1 MTTYDR
7 LIRVQ
12 EKRGAGYLVLLD
24 PDKKSL
30 DEIADM
36 ARHCEEAGADGFLIG
51 GSLLF
56 SDHFDAFVLTIKEVV
71 SIPVILFPGSANQ
84 ISQYADAL
92 LFMSLI
98 SGRNPQTLIGE
109 QVLAAPVVHAIGIET
124 IPMGYM
130 LVESG
135 EVTAAEFMSNTR
147 PLPREK
153 PEIAVAH
160 ALAGQYLG
168 MKLLYLEAGSGAKLS
183 VPDPMIQMVRA
194 AASIPLIVG
203 GGIRKPEE
211 AAAKV
216 RAGAS
221 FIVTGN
227 VLEKDGNHPLIQ
239 KFAEAI
245 HIKG

>member
-1 MTTYDR
+1 MHTYDR
-7 LIRVQ
+7 LIRIR
-12 EKRGAGYLVLLD
+12 EERGAGYLVLLD

-30 DEIADM
+30 DEIADL
-36 ARHCEEAGADGFLIG
+36 ARQCEEAGVDGFLVG

-56 SDHFDAFVLTIKEVV
+56 SDHFDEFVRTVKESV
-71 SIPVILFPGSANQ
+71 STPVILFPGSAGQ
-84 ISQYADAL
+84 VSGHADAM

-109 QVLAAPVVHAIGIET
+109 QVMAAPLVHRIGIET

-130 LVESG
+130 LIESG
-135 EVTAAEFMSNTR
+135 AVTAAEFMSNTR

-153 PEIAVAH
+153 PELAVAH

-168 MKLLYLEAGSGAKLS
+168 MRLLYLEAGSGAELS
-183 VPDPMIQMVRA
+183 VPEMMIRMISASV
-194 AASIPLIVG
+194 SIPLIVG
-203 GGIRKPEE
+203 GGIRKPED

-227 VLEKDGNHPLIQ
+227 VLEQDGNHHLIH
-239 KFAEAI
+239 KFSNAI

>member
-7 LIRVQ
+7 LNQNQ
-12 EKRGAGYLVLLD
+12 EARGAGYLVLLD

-36 ARHCEEAGADGFLIG
+36 ARHCEEAGVDGFLIG

-56 SDHFDAFVLTIKEVV
+56 SDHFDAFVQTIKEAV
-71 SIPVILFPGSANQ
+71 SIPVILFPGGA
-84 ISQYADAL
+84 SQVSKHADAL

-98 SGRNPQTLIGE
+98 SGRNPQALIGE
-109 QVLAAPVVHAIGIET
+109 QVMAAPIVHKMGIET

-135 EVTAAEFMSNTR
+135 TVTAAEFMSNTR

-168 MKLLYLEAGSGAKLS
+168 MKILYLEAGSGAKLS
-183 VPDPMIQMVRA
+183 VPEPMIQMVRA
-194 AASIPLIVG
+194 TATIPLIVG
-203 GGIRKPEE
+203 GGIRNPED

-216 RAGAS
+216 KAGAS

-227 VLEKDGNHPLIQ
+227 VLESDENHHLIQ

-245 HIKG
+245 HSKG